1 MKKSSK
7 NVLAIVVSVVLVVS
21 MALVVMISAFA
32 DNAASGDE
40 AVTDAPAEAVTNIDE
55 DVTDEPATD
64 EPATDEP
71 ATDEPATEE
80 PATDEPATEEPATD
94 EPATKGPEDQYVDIG
109 IVGDINKDGKVN
121 SMDARLALRFSAR
134 LQQFSDEE
142 LVLADADG
150 DKIVRSR
157 DARLILRVAAKLDKW
172 GENGNIIGSTV
183 KGLLVGGKWGYT
195 VENDFVAPTAAPPE
209 PTTAA

>member
-71 ATDEPATEE
+71 ATD
-80 PATDEPATEEPATD
+80 EPATD

>member
-55 DVTDEPATD
+55 DVTDEETTIP
-64 EPATDEP
+64 EG
-71 ATDEPATEE
+71 EE
-80 PATDEPATEEPATD
+80 TTVPESEETTVPESEET
-94 EPATKGPEDQYVDIG
+94 TKGPEDQYVDIG

-183 KGLLVGGKWGYT
+183 KGLLVGGEWGYT
-195 VENDFVAPTAAPPE
+195 VENDFVAPTAAPTE